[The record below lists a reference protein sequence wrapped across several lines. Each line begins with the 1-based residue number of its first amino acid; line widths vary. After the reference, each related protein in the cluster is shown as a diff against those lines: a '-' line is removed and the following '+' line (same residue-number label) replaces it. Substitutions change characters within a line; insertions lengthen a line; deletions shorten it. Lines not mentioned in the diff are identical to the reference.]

1 MKERTSSSVEQGWN
15 SRQLNSRQLHPRP
28 DCGSVKLLPMVSEFQ
43 AWSPERAL
51 DLMSLILGLLIL
63 RMG

>member
-1 MKERTSSSVEQGWN
+1 MEERTSSSVEQGWD
-15 SRQLNSRQLHPRP
+15 SRQLHPRP

-51 DLMSLILGLLIL
+51 DLMSLILGLLVL